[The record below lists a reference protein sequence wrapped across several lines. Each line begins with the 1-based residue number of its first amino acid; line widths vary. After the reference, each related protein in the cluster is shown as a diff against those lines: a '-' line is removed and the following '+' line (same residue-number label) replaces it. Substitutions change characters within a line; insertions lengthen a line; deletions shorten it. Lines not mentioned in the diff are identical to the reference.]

1 MTHTTAKTAKSP
13 YDDDFKA
20 DACPAHTAACQKK
33 SYLVAGDLVLLGKTQ
48 GDFTCVHYQ
57 SPLATKQVWTIGWLP
72 SAALT
77 PVAPM
82 LAPKTSDWVG
92 TWYHPGGS
100 IEIKNGKRD
109 ILDVE
114 GGMTVPTAND
124 FHNGGFKAQVT
135 PKNDTVAFADDGT
148 NYGEG
153 CRVRLQRIGPWLL
166 AVDNSGCG
174 GAGVTFTGLYRR
186 KK

>member
-1 MTHTTAKTAKSP
+1 MILRPK
-13 YDDDFKA
+13 
-20 DACPAHTAACQKK
+20 ACPAHTAACQKK

-48 GDFTCVHYQ
+48 GDFTCVDYQ
-57 SPLATKQVWTIGWLP
+57 SPLATKQVWTVGWLP

-135 PKNDTVAFADDGT
+135 PKNDTVAFADDAKDAACDY
-148 NYGEG
+148 NASAHG
-153 CRVRLQRIGPWLL
+153 CWPWTI
-166 AVDNSGCG
+166 ADV
-174 GAGVTFTGLYRR
+174 AAPA
-186 KK
+186 

>member
-1 MTHTTAKTAKSP
+1 MILRPK
-13 YDDDFKA
+13 
-20 DACPAHTAACQKK
+20 ACPAHTAACQKK

-48 GDFTCVHYQ
+48 GDFTCVDYQ
-57 SPLATKQVWTIGWLP
+57 SLLATKQVWTIGWLP

-100 IEIKNGKRD
+100 IEIKSGKRD

-114 GGMTVPTAND
+114 GGMR
-124 FHNGGFKAQVT
+124 
-135 PKNDTVAFADDGT
+135 ADRKRFSQWRVQGAGYT
-148 NYGEG
+148 QERHCGVCRRREG

>member
-48 GDFTCVHYQ
+48 GDFTCVDYQ
-57 SPLATKQVWTIGWLP
+57 SLLATKQVWTIGWLP

-100 IEIKNGKRD
+100 IEIKSGKRD

-114 GGMTVPTAND
+114 GGMR
-124 FHNGGFKAQVT
+124 
-135 PKNDTVAFADDGT
+135 ADRKRFSQW
-148 NYGEG
+148 
-153 CRVRLQRIGPWLL
+153 RVQ
-166 AVDNSGCG
+166 
-174 GAGVTFTGLYRR
+174 GAGYTQERHCGVCRR
-186 KK
+186 RHELRRRMPRAITTHRPMAAGRGQ

>member
-1 MTHTTAKTAKSP
+1 M
-13 YDDDFKA
+13 
-20 DACPAHTAACQKK
+20 
-33 SYLVAGDLVLLGKTQ
+33 
-48 GDFTCVHYQ
+48 
-57 SPLATKQVWTIGWLP
+57 
-72 SAALT
+72 T

-82 LAPKTSDWVG
+82 LAPKTP
-92 TWYHPGGS
+92 WYHPGGS
-100 IEIKNGKRD
+100 IEIKSGKRD

>member
-20 DACPAHTAACQKK
+20 DACPAHIAACQKK

-57 SPLATKQVWTIGWLP
+57 APLATKQVWTIGWLP

-92 TWYHPGGS
+92 TWYAGGS
-100 IEIKNGKRD
+100 NEISSG
-109 ILDVE
+109 ILAVE

-124 FHNGGFKAQVT
+124 FHTGGFKAQVT

-153 CRVRLQRIGPWLL
+153 CRVRLQRIGPW
-166 AVDNSGCG
+166 
-174 GAGVTFTGLYRR
+174 
-186 KK
+186 

>member
-1 MTHTTAKTAKSP
+1 MILRPK
-13 YDDDFKA
+13 
-20 DACPAHTAACQKK
+20 ACPAHTAACQKK

-48 GDFTCVHYQ
+48 GDFTCVDYQ

-100 IEIKNGKRD
+100 IEIKSGKRD

-114 GGMTVPTAND
+114 GGMR
-124 FHNGGFKAQVT
+124 
-135 PKNDTVAFADDGT
+135 ADRKRFSQWRVQSAGYT
-148 NYGEG
+148 QERHCGV
-153 CRVRLQRIGPWLL
+153 CRRRHELRRRMPRAITTHRPM
-166 AVDNSGCG
+166 A
-174 GAGVTFTGLYRR
+174 AGRGQ
-186 KK
+186 

>member
-1 MTHTTAKTAKSP
+1 MILRPTRVLHTPRLVRKSLTSLRGILCSW
-13 YDDDFKA
+13 A
-20 DACPAHTAACQKK
+20 R
-33 SYLVAGDLVLLGKTQ
+33 Q
-48 GDFTCVHYQ
+48 GDFTCVDYQ

-100 IEIKNGKRD
+100 IEIKSGKRD

-124 FHNGGFKAQVT
+124 FHNGGFIAQVT

-174 GAGVTFTGLYRR
+174 GVTFTGLYRR